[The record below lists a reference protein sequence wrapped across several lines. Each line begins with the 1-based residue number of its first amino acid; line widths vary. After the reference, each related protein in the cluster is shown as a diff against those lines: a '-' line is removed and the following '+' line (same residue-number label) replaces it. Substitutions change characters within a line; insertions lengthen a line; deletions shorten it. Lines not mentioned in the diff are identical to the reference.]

1 MFFVYKCWELN
12 QFDWGNFKG
21 NKECGRLTDVNL
33 YNKMVG
39 FGADG
44 AAVNMGS
51 RSGIGVW
58 LNQSQ
63 PWITSMH
70 FMEHRLKL
78 AFKEIIK
85 NHDAEVKIITFLN
98 TIYKLS
104 QYLIKSKH
112 VEAMF
117 TRNG

>member
-1 MFFVYKCWELN
+1 
-12 QFDWGNFKG
+12 
-21 NKECGRLTDVNL
+21 
-33 YNKMVG
+33 
-39 FGADG
+39 
-44 AAVNMGS
+44 
-51 RSGIGVW
+51 
-58 LNQSQ
+58 
-63 PWITSMH
+63 MH
-70 FMEHRLKL
+70 CMEHRLKL

-117 TRNG
+117 TCNG